1 MKTYTAPRFPWWIVA
16 RREIMAKL
24 SDKGFWIS
32 TLVVVVLIGIA
43 LGASFLFASSQDNMR
58 VAVADEAGRGVVNI
72 AMAESGQ
79 PIEVVE
85 MPADQFE
92 PALEEGT
99 IDAGIEQTSDGWV
112 LVVDSI
118 ETSTGALQTA
128 ITQYMTQTNAEALG
142 IDPAQL
148 TAGSQVEL
156 RFAGEQLADDAIVAL
171 VTGMAFSILFFMA
184 AMIYGLQIAQS
195 VVEEKES
202 RLVEILSAAV
212 PTRDL
217 LMGKA
222 LGNTIM
228 ALGQLLIFMAI
239 GAVGVSFTEFGVFL
253 PMLLPNVG
261 WFVLFFVV
269 GFAALS
275 TLWAAT
281 GAMATRLQDINNTT
295 MPLMMILMVV
305 YLAGFFARGSLATVL
320 SYVPVV
326 SSVVMPQRLLNGSAS
341 WMDAVVALLLCG
353 AFMAVSIKVGSMIYR
368 RGLMKT
374 SGVMKLSE
382 LFSKAS

>member
-32 TLVVVVLIGIA
+32 TLVVVVLMGLA
-43 LGASFLFASSQDNMR
+43 LGASFLFASSQDGTR
-58 VAVADEAGRGVVNI
+58 VAVADEAGRDVVNL

-79 PIEVVE
+79 PIEAVE

-92 PALEEGT
+92 AALEEDT
-99 IDAGIEQTSDGWV
+99 IDAGIEQTADGWV

-118 ETSTGALQTA
+118 ETSTSALQTA
-128 ITQYMTQTNAEALG
+128 IGRYMTTTNAEALG
-142 IDPAQL
+142 IDPAEL
-148 TAGSQVEL
+148 TAGSDVEV
-156 RFAGEQLADDAIVAL
+156 RFAGEQLADDAVVAL
-171 VTGMAFSILFFMA
+171 VTGMVFSVLFFMA

-228 ALGQLLIFMAI
+228 ALGQLLVFMAI
-239 GAVGVSFTEFGVFL
+239 GAVGVSFTEFGIFL
-253 PMLLPNVG
+253 PMLLPNIG

-281 GAMATRLQDINNTT
+281 GAMATRVQDINNTT
-295 MPLMMILMVV
+295 TPLMMILMVV
-305 YLAGFFARGSLATVL
+305 YLAGFFARGTLATVL

-341 WMDAVVALLLCG
+341 WLDAVIALLLCG
-353 AFMAVSIKVGSMIYR
+353 VFMAVSIKLGSMIYR

-374 SGVMKLSE
+374 SGVMKFSE
-382 LFSKAS
+382 LFSKTS